1 MTHRFRKRYKHLREK
16 YRFYRQM
23 RKFPGLKIRKPDPG
37 PVQSREL
44 ARATSAMSAD
54 DLDRMTD
61 PDSYFRSAYHWMR
74 HSIATLEKVQ
84 FDLRSANTILE
95 FGCGSARLLRTL
107 RCLPNTRLLGT
118 DINPVCVDWCR
129 NNVTGIEF
137 YQNERQPPLEFAQ
150 ESSIDLIFASSVFT
164 HISLN
169 LQDLWLEELHR
180 ILRPGGIFLCTVLGE
195 RYIESMLSRNDR
207 EILAREGSFELGPD
221 HERVSLSSKET
232 GQDDVFQTR
241 EQVLKSFGSV
251 FNVLD
256 YLERGAKLQNL
267 LVLQR
272 PKKNRP

>member
-1 MTHRFRKRYKHLREK
+1 MTHRFRKRCKHLREK
-16 YRFYRQM
+16 YLFYRQM
-23 RKFPGLKIRKPDPG
+23 RRFPGPTIEKPNPG

-44 ARATSAMSAD
+44 ALATSAMSAD

-61 PDSYFRSAYHWMR
+61 PDIYFRSAYHWMR
-74 HSIATLEKVQ
+74 HSIAALEKVQ

-118 DINPVCVDWCR
+118 DINPLCVDWCR
-129 NNVTGIEF
+129 KNVTGLEF
-137 YQNERQPPLEFAQ
+137 YQNEKQPPLEFTK

-164 HISLN
+164 HISLD
-169 LQDLWLEELHR
+169 LQQPWLEELYR
-180 ILRPGGIFLCTVLGE
+180 ILTPGGIFLCTVLGK
-195 RYIESMLSRNDR
+195 RYVESMLSEKNQ
-207 EILAREGSFELGPD
+207 EILKREGSFELGPD
-221 HERVSLSSKET
+221 HEHVSLSSKET
-232 GQDDVFQTR
+232 GQNDVFQTR
-241 EQVLKSFGSV
+241 DQVLKSFGSV

-272 PKKNRP
+272 PKKSRP